1 MNCRT
6 AEQFIHRRID
16 GELSRAERDRLDAHL
31 SECNACRQVSE
42 EYRQLARL
50 AHHWVPQPEAADR
63 PADIFAAQV
72 LARIKDSPR
81 PASTALWM
89 PLLVAAAS
97 LACLALIP
105 SALWPTLPNLGGA
118 ASALPSWLVSTGRLL
133 PAETLSIWSAAQQIR
148 FSPLWAASL
157 LTGACLLNLLFYTRA
172 VQSRLKGSLS

>member
-6 AEQFIHRRID
+6 AEHLIHQAID
-16 GELSRAERDRLDAHL
+16 GELNRAERVRLDRHL
-31 SECNACRQVSE
+31 SECSACRQVSE

-50 AHHWVPQPEAADR
+50 AHHWVPQSEAADR

-81 PASTALWM
+81 PASTALWL
-89 PLLVAAAS
+89 PLLTAAAS

-105 SALWPTLPNLGGA
+105 STLWPTLPNLGGA
-118 ASALPSWLVSTGRLL
+118 ASALPSWFLSTGRLL
-133 PAETLSIWSAAQQIR
+133 PAETLSIWGAAQQIR
-148 FSPLWAASL
+148 FSLPWAVSL
-157 LTGACLLNLLFYTRA
+157 LMGACLLNLLFYTRA